1 MKITRLV
8 ALAAVL
14 ALLFVPAAF
23 AKTTTHKAHGML
35 VRGSISALDASA
47 KTFTVKRSNGKTTDL
62 VWNEATKTGKT
73 APSVGENVSVRYMV
87 KNGKNVATV
96 ITETKAVAAKAAAPA
111 KPAAA
116 PAPKAVAAK
125 PPAPAAKATA
135 VKATTTAKTTTKS
148 KSGK

>member
-1 MKITRLV
+1 MKLTRLV

-23 AKTTTHKAHGML
+23 AKTTTTHKAHGLL
-35 VRGSISALDASA
+35 VRGSISAMDSAA
-47 KTFTVKRSNGKTTDL
+47 KTFSVKRSNGKTTDL
-62 VWNEATKTGKT
+62 VWTDATKTGKT
-73 APSVGENVSVRYMV
+73 APAVGENVSVRYMV

-96 ITETKAVAAKAAAPA
+96 ITETKAAPAKAAAA

-116 PAPKAVAAK
+116 P
-125 PPAPAAKATA
+125 AKATA
-135 VKATTTAKTTTKS
+135 VKATTTTKTASKS